1 MSVYFF
7 FPWFT
12 PFPSHVSLSS
22 FFSCLTESCS
32 LEYQEGQDIFSL
44 SFTTNFVWPLTLY
57 PFFLLSSSFFLVLY
71 PFTFLLPSPCLF
83 FCLMLVSRTDSIPSR
98 YLLALNPL
106 SVWLSFILLQLFC
119 VCMWLFEKREVR
131 YRRTR
136 ERRGGRQPQTPN
148 RSLWYLP
155 LFSFF
160 PLTFSEPV
168 SCLFLI
174 ILVL

>member
-136 ERRGGRQPQTPN
+136 ERKEEVDNPRHPIDHFDTFLYFLFFL
-148 RSLWYLP
+148 SLSP
-155 LFSFF
+155 SLF
-160 PLTFSEPV
+160 PAFSW
-168 SCLFLI
+168 
-174 ILVL
+174 